1 MRRRGRKT
9 HARPCTQPLLE
20 TEFELLLR
28 EFAPAPSG
36 ALKRTRMVQS
46 PPALRSRAVQDCIGR
61 AVRPSQKWR
70 FHDLI
75 ETAD

>member
-36 ALKRTRMVQS
+36 ALKIEENENGSVATRFAEPCGSGLHRQS
-46 PPALRSRAVQDCIGR
+46 RQTVPEVAIS
-61 AVRPSQKWR
+61 
-70 FHDLI
+70 
-75 ETAD
+75 